1 MGVRS
6 FGITRA
12 RRRADTAHP
21 RVGGKAAILR
31 RMETGIPTEQAAA
44 DVVRRHL
51 GKEPTRVARFPTG
64 LANYVYDV
72 ATADGGNVVARLAPV
87 GHGGRF
93 AGAVYWHGR
102 LAPRGVPLPRLLA
115 HDAAPADAT
124 CPFMLI
130 ERLPGQDLEFAYPD
144 LSAAQK
150 HALARRIVAIQRAAA
165 TLPPGPGFG
174 YALSYADTLHPTWAA
189 LLEADLA
196 RNLRRIRATTPGS
209 TSAAARV
216 RAKLA
221 AYGPALARV
230 IPRAFLDDTTT
241 KNVLIHDGRLSGIV
255 DVDVVC
261 FGDPLLTPALTQM
274 ALLSR
279 GYDTA
284 YIRYWS
290 EELGLRAEQ
299 ERLLALYTA
308 LCCVGFLSEL
318 GQRFNKDVAPP
329 VEEETVRRL
338 LGILDE
344 LLARC

>member
-1 MGVRS
+1 
-6 FGITRA
+6 
-12 RRRADTAHP
+12 
-21 RVGGKAAILR
+21 
-31 RMETGIPTEQAAA
+31 METRTPTAQAAA
-44 DVVRRHL
+44 DVVRRYL
-51 GKEPTRVARFPTG
+51 GNEPVRVARFPTG

-72 ATADGGNVVARLAPV
+72 VTADGGNVVVRLARA
-87 GHGGRF
+87 GQGARF

-102 LAPRGVPLPRLLA
+102 LAPLGVPLPRLLR
-115 HDAAPADAT
+115 HDVAPADAT

-130 ERLPGQDLEFAYPD
+130 ERLPGQDLAFAYPD

-150 HALARRIVAIQRAAA
+150 RALARRIVAIQRAAS

-174 YALSYADTLHPTWAA
+174 YAGSYDDRLHPTWAA

-196 RNLRRIRATTPGS
+196 RNLRRIRE
-209 TSAAARV
+209 AALLDTRFAGQV

-221 AYGPALARV
+221 AYAPYLARV
-230 IPRAFLDDTTT
+230 TPRAFLDDTTT

-284 YIRYWS
+284 YIWYWC
-290 EELGLRAEQ
+290 EELDLRAEQ
-299 ERLLALYTA
+299 GRVLALYTA
-308 LCCVGFLSEL
+308 LCCIGFLGEL

-329 VEEETVRRL
+329 VEEDAVRRL
-338 LGILDE
+338 VGILDE
-344 LLARC
+344 LLTRC

>member
-1 MGVRS
+1 MG
-6 FGITRA
+6 
-12 RRRADTAHP
+12 
-21 RVGGKAAILR
+21 
-31 RMETGIPTEQAAA
+31 TGTPTEQAAA

-51 GKEPTRVARFPTG
+51 GTEPVRVARFPTG

-72 ATADGGNVVARLAPV
+72 VTTDGENVVVRLARS
-87 GHGGRF
+87 GHGARF

-102 LAPRGVPLPRLLA
+102 LAPRGVPLPRLLG
-115 HDAAPADAT
+115 HDAAPADAP

-130 ERLPGQDLEFAYPD
+130 ERLPGRDLAFAYPD
-144 LSAAQK
+144 LSAAQQR
-150 HALARRIVAIQRAAA
+150 ALARRIVAIQRAAA
-165 TLPPGPGFG
+165 TLPSGPGFG
-174 YALSYADTLHPTWAA
+174 YALSYDDTLHPTWAA

-196 RNLRRIRATTPGS
+196 RSLRRIRA
-209 TSAAARV
+209 AALVDTRGVARV

-221 AYGPALARV
+221 TYAPALARV
-230 IPRAFLDDTTT
+230 TPRAFLDDTTT
-241 KNVLIHDGRLSGIV
+241 KNVLLHDGRLSGIV

-284 YIRYWS
+284 YIRYWC
-290 EELGLRAEQ
+290 EELDLRAEQ
-299 ERLLALYTA
+299 ERVLALYTA
-308 LCCVGFLSEL
+308 LCCVAFLGEL

-329 VEEETVRRL
+329 VEEGMVRRL
-338 LGILDE
+338 VGILDE